1 MLFRTI
7 ANWSLELEKWAPH
20 VVSIVYKGNKEARK
34 KLEASIRRNAF
45 NVLLTT
51 YDYVLKEKSLLGKVF
66 FYSDTEDQHSLHRND
81 R

>member
-1 MLFRTI
+1 M
-7 ANWSLELEKWAPH
+7 ELEKWAPH

-51 YDYVLKEKSLLGKVF
+51 YDYVLKEKGLLGKVL
-66 FYSDTEDQHSLHRND
+66 FYHHLKVINVFALK
-81 R
+81 

>member
-1 MLFRTI
+1 MSGNAFLRTI

-51 YDYVLKEKSLLGKVF
+51 YDYVLKEKGLLGKV
-66 FYSDTEDQHSLHRND
+66 SGSSQ
-81 R
+81 